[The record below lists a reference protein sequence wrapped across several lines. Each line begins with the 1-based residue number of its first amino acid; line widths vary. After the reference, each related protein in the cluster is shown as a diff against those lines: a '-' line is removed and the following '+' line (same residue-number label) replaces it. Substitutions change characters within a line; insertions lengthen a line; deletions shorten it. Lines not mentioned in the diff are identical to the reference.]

1 MTRPEL
7 LDQLKI
13 HEVSG
18 KGPGWDSVDEIAD
31 RIMGMV
37 STPPSP
43 SLLSTAANKVKAAEA
58 DRSVPARKGRK

>member
-43 SLLSTAANKVKAAEA
+43 SLLSAAAKTTEP